1 MVELFFLS
9 SHSLDIIEEIA
20 DVVYIIDKGKII
32 RDNISVSEIRNT
44 LNSVEEYLVSAV
56 EGREV

>member
-1 MVELFFLS
+1 MVELFLS